1 MGEIKLHDRAQTCH
15 WRVKLKLF
23 VFVIFSCFP
32 FFFFF
37 FHNTELYDTTFRSCC
52 KMNNSKKLLSMFGIS
67 FVME

>member
-23 VFVIFSCFP
+23 FFRNIFV
-32 FFFFF
+32 F

-67 FVME
+67 FVNSASID

>member
-32 FFFFF
+32 FFFF